1 MAAQR
6 YRQPGLRDRLAA
18 EYVLG
23 TLNGPA
29 RRRLQALARYDP
41 ALRGAIA
48 DWEARLVPM
57 ADALPG
63 RPPPARVWDRVRARI
78 GARAEPGMRRP
89 YARLALWRA
98 VAIAATLCSIAL
110 AAWVGVATQSPPAP
124 PIAAHGGRMLA
135 LLSDERAQPA
145 MTVSW
150 PTEAGADGQ
159 VEVVIRIIMP
169 HPVLGPDQNWELWA
183 LPPAG
188 RDAAPRSLGL
198 IGIEREQRMKVDAA
212 LLQTLLEASG
222 VALSVEPR
230 GGSPTGRPTGP
241 VMLRGPCV
249 KV

>member
-6 YRQPGLRDRLAA
+6 YREPGLRDRLAA

-23 TLNGPA
+23 TLGGPA
-29 RRRLQALARYDP
+29 RRRLQAIARYDP

-63 RPPPARVWDRVRARI
+63 RTPPGRVWDRVQARI
-78 GARAEPGMRRP
+78 GARSEPTARRP
-89 YARLALWRA
+89 FARLAFWRA
-98 VAIAATLCSIAL
+98 VAVAGALCSIAL
-110 AAWVGVATQSPPAP
+110 AAWVGVATQSPAP
-124 PIAAHGGRMLA
+124 QPVAAHTGRMLA

-150 PTEAGADGQ
+150 PTEPGADGR
-159 VEVVIRIIMP
+159 VEVVIRIMMP
-169 HPVLGPDQNWELWA
+169 HPEMGPDQAWELWA

-198 IGIEREQRMKVDAA
+198 IGIEREQRMKIEAA
-212 LLQTLLEASG
+212 LFPTLLEASG
-222 VALSVEPR
+222 VAMSVEPR

-241 VMLRGPCV
+241 MLLRGPCV